1 MIFANQ
7 VRINAG
13 QHLHVLGRYTEGNL
27 TIIQTAWCGQT
38 LVTDGV
44 ILIEDD
50 FSVTHVI
57 PKVQPDRRKGVEP
70 AGLRAVAC

>member
-1 MIFANQ
+1 
-7 VRINAG
+7 
-13 QHLHVLGRYTEGNL
+13 
-27 TIIQTAWCGQT
+27 
-38 LVTDGV
+38 V